1 MKGKQKKKD
10 LNISLFMKTIKDEE
24 TRCSDIQKGRRTDGL
39 QKYFSNILEHVSKI
53 QADDHKKW

>member
-1 MKGKQKKKD
+1 
-10 LNISLFMKTIKDEE
+10 MKTIKDEE